1 MTPAASP
8 RRLGVQFLGRRCSVI
23 KQRLLLTAVITVI
36 ASPSVIAQSRGDV
49 ITPPPTK
56 PDGSVIPPPAA
67 HADPGIEK
75 GKPPEQSQLPEG
87 RDGGAPIPK
96 KDKDR

>member
-1 MTPAASP
+1 MTW
-8 RRLGVQFLGRRCSVI
+8 
-23 KQRLLLTAVITVI
+23 QRLLLAAVITGL
-36 ASPSVIAQSRGDV
+36 AAPSVLAPSQALAQSRGDV

-56 PDGSVIPPPAA
+56 SDGSVIPPPAA

-87 RDGGAPIPK
+87 
-96 KDKDR
+96 KDRPHSDDAPVPAPDKGR

>member
-1 MTPAASP
+1 MIA
-8 RRLGVQFLGRRCSVI
+8 V
-23 KQRLLLTAVITVI
+23 LTAPPVL
-36 ASPSVIAQSRGDV
+36 AQSRGDV

-75 GKPPEQSQLPEG
+75 GKPPEQSQLPEDKDKPG
-87 RDGGAPIPK
+87 SADTPVVK
-96 KDKDR
+96 KDGDH